1 VAEGESGEARRG
13 NWLWTLLTGAL
24 LVVMELVLLAALVPA
39 SWSETVRA
47 TERAWL
53 EQGLGADGAKA
64 VVMQAED
71 WYERLFVAS
80 GLVAASYRLTLPT
93 DQDVAQA
100 GALAPLATLPL
111 WSWVAG
117 RLKVIWAALYQVLQR
132 LVMLCAWWPFLVP
145 LLSAAAID
153 GWLRRRIR
161 QAGFA
166 YASPLVHA
174 YALRGIVG
182 LVIGASVVLLLPIPL
197 PALGVPLVGTLL
209 ALLLAAAV
217 ANAQKQL

>member
-1 VAEGESGEARRG
+1 V
-13 NWLWTLLTGAL
+13 
-24 LVVMELVLLAALVPA
+24 
-39 SWSETVRA
+39 
-47 TERAWL
+47 
-53 EQGLGADGAKA
+53 
-64 VVMQAED
+64 
-71 WYERLFVAS
+71 
-80 GLVAASYRLTLPT
+80 
-93 DQDVAQA
+93 
-100 GALAPLATLPL
+100 

-117 RLKVIWAALYQVLQR
+117 RLKVIWAAVYQVLQR
-132 LVMLCAWWPFLVP
+132 LAMLAAWWPFLG
-145 LLSAAAID
+145 LLLTAAAGD

-174 YALRGIVG
+174 YALRGIAG